1 MDLLGSRGSTL
12 CAAAWLGCLLV
23 CPAPGRAQDAATALP
38 ATWGIMA
45 GGEGVSGAYRGTLA
59 QGAAAGVIAQF
70 PLPSRHLALRADL
83 VYHWVGTS
91 GGDGLNL
98 AIGGNSGRCTG
109 GIACAIA
116 GSYSRIVAT
125 SFSLVARLNDPA
137 TRWSPYLL
145 GGVAGYLTGN
155 SDEPLIQF
163 RPNHLG
169 FQGGVGFEVRPSRH
183 TYFVEMRYMGIPPG
197 GVLPMTIG
205 VRF

>member
-1 MDLLGSRGSTL
+1 MKLPRSRWSAL
-12 CAAAWLGCLLV
+12 FAAAWLGWLSM
-23 CPAPGRAQDAATALP
+23 CPTAGHAQDSSSAQWVS
-38 ATWGIMA
+38 WGIMA
-45 GGEGVSGAYRGTLA
+45 GGEGVTGAYRGMLA
-59 QGAAAGVIAQF
+59 QGVAGGVMAQF

-83 VYHWVGTS
+83 VYHWVGTM
-91 GGDGLNL
+91 GGDMVNL
-98 AIGGNSGRCTG
+98 AFGGSSGRCTG
-109 GIACAIA
+109 GIACAIE

-137 TRWSPYLL
+137 TRWSPYLI

-155 SDEPLIQF
+155 SDEPLLQF

-205 VRF
+205 MRF